1 MMTTPKTSSWAALVA
16 ALVLQPAAAQE
27 GGFPDR
33 PVRLVLPFAAGGGA
47 DAVGRLFAQQMSADL
62 GHPVVVENITGAG
75 GMIGTARA
83 ARAEP
88 DGYTLLIGTPSTHG
102 TNSAVY
108 TKLTY
113 DPIKDFRPISLLA
126 TSPLMLIAAP
136 GFQGKTVQDLVQ
148 AAKAAPGALAYG
160 SYGLG
165 SINHLAIEMFLSAAG
180 VQANHI
186 PYKGSAPAMTD
197 LIAGQIQFTIDGP
210 TALGFIRSGKVKL
223 LGTGS
228 AQRWA
233 AFPDTPTI
241 AESGLP
247 GYEALTWF
255 GMFAPAGTPDA
266 VVARLN
272 RAVDRA
278 MTSDKVRTS
287 LAAMGLDPAGGP
299 PEKLGGTVEAE
310 IRKWTAVAKEKSI
323 RLDP

>member
-1 MMTTPKTSSWAALVA
+1 MMTTPKTSSWAALAA
-16 ALVLQPAAAQE
+16 ALVLQPAAAQG

-299 PEKLGGTVEAE
+299 PGKLGETVEAE

>member
-1 MMTTPKTSSWAALVA
+1 MTTPKALSGAVLA
-16 ALVLQPAAAQE
+16 TALALQPALAQE
-27 GGFPDR
+27 GDFPNR
-33 PVRLVLPFAAGGGA
+33 PIRLVLPFAAGGGA

-108 TKLTY
+108 TKLSY
-113 DPIKDFRPISLLA
+113 DPIKDFRPVSLLA

-136 GFQGKTVQDLVQ
+136 GFQGSTVRDLIN
-148 AAKAAPGALAYG
+148 AAKASPGALAYG

-180 VQANHI
+180 IQANHI

-197 LIAGQIQFTIDGP
+197 LISGQIQFTIDGP

-233 AFPDTPTI
+233 TFPDTPTI

-272 RAVDRA
+272 RAVDQALANEKTRA
-278 MTSDKVRTS
+278 G
-287 LAAMGLDPAGGP
+287 LASMGLDPAGGAP
-299 PEKLGGTVEAE
+299 KKLGETVEAE
-310 IRKWTAVAKEKSI
+310 IRKWTAIAREKSI